1 MGCFPPVT
9 PALMHSLKAIPNDEE
24 IYAALLDMAS
34 LKAPDTCYWRWDRQF
49 LVGSA
54 YEKLMANR
62 WNIPHPFW
70 KKTPPIG
77 WTFLHT
83 DGAVNVG
90 SGIGAIG
97 GLFHDYVGS
106 WISGFGR
113 SISISDVLTVE
124 LWVIHDSLELAWNN
138 GFLNL

>member
-1 MGCFPPVT
+1 MRSSWLIAGT
-9 PALMHSLKAIPNDEE
+9 SLIHFGRKSGRLR
-24 IYAALLDMAS
+24 LLS
-34 LKAPDTCYWRWDRQF
+34 
-49 LVGSA
+49 
-54 YEKLMANR
+54 
-62 WNIPHPFW
+62 
-70 KKTPPIG
+70 TPPIG